1 MQKRLLLARFR
12 YMSTSMA
19 RTTPDSFFSEEEFRV
34 SANLK
39 DVVRS
44 YKWPEPSSS
53 TSTSSS
59 SSQPEKA
66 TRNWNRLAELTH
78 DPMIE
83 AVSSTLN
90 EEQKMPSTF
99 SEAMSDSRPVVI
111 TSTES
116 PTKIINVNDAW
127 VKLCGYDREEAL
139 NQDLTDL
146 LHGPDT
152 EPVAAEALLDRLESG
167 VDSAQGVLT
176 NYTKQG
182 RKFQNLVRFST
193 IGEDY
198 YVAVSKEIPS
208 YAYAF

>member
-1 MQKRLLLARFR
+1 
-12 YMSTSMA
+12 
-19 RTTPDSFFSEEEFRV
+19 
-34 SANLK
+34 
-39 DVVRS
+39 
-44 YKWPEPSSS
+44 
-53 TSTSSS
+53 
-59 SSQPEKA
+59 
-66 TRNWNRLAELTH
+66 
-78 DPMIE
+78 MIE